1 MLNLNMMDASLCWGR
16 AFQYQHV
23 SQRRLEV
30 VEAPNVSGGSP
41 EPDDVSQAVVKTERG
56 FPRYYDFASASLSG
70 GAAVPYGSSGQFNDR
85 MRRVTVD
92 GTAYLEEVLGDGTII
107 RFRPNFPL
115 LQHIITPLGVK
126 ITAAELAEELQVVWS
141 ENDSRPSSEVE
152 SFNSLSW
159 YSLKQVWNKTDG
171 LLDLRD
177 VQRINWYAPE
187 DVTGRRNDG
196 IYTVRNNAVPI
207 KTWKLSWSFLEE
219 DTLVARGVDEDHP
232 EVAQRM
238 LQTFRIEEPGGFASE
253 WRAGLYPDDLTL
265 IKGEGD
271 DAISIVT
278 QCRPAPGSE
287 YVVAKEPN
295 GQAMVAGG
303 YYTDTQE
310 KFKYVYTGVAGTD
323 NAVLCSAEKE
333 VYQRRMYGD
342 VLVSRT
348 EGYGTPLERT
358 WTYEYGSDA
367 SSSNYGKRVRETRP
381 DGSVVEME
389 YDSSGNVIQR
399 TEP

>member
-278 QCRPAPGSE
+278 QCRPAPEVICGGQG
-287 YVVAKEPN
+287 PN

-333 VYQRRMYGD
+333 VYQRRMYGGCACLPD
-342 VLVSRT
+342 
-348 EGYGTPLERT
+348 G
-358 WTYEYGSDA
+358 
-367 SSSNYGKRVRETRP
+367 RVRNTAGK
-381 DGSVVEME
+381 DVDV
-389 YDSSGNVIQR
+389 
-399 TEP
+399 

>member
-1 MLNLNMMDASLCWGR
+1 
-16 AFQYQHV
+16 
-23 SQRRLEV
+23 
-30 VEAPNVSGGSP
+30 
-41 EPDDVSQAVVKTERG
+41 
-56 FPRYYDFASASLSG
+56 
-70 GAAVPYGSSGQFNDR
+70 

-238 LQTFRIEEPGGFASE
+238 LQTFRIEEPGGFASSGVPGFI
-253 WRAGLYPDDLTL
+253 RTTL
-265 IKGEGD
+265 
-271 DAISIVT
+271 
-278 QCRPAPGSE
+278 R
-287 YVVAKEPN
+287 
-295 GQAMVAGG
+295 
-303 YYTDTQE
+303 
-310 KFKYVYTGVAGTD
+310 
-323 NAVLCSAEKE
+323 
-333 VYQRRMYGD
+333 
-342 VLVSRT
+342 
-348 EGYGTPLERT
+348 
-358 WTYEYGSDA
+358 
-367 SSSNYGKRVRETRP
+367 
-381 DGSVVEME
+381 
-389 YDSSGNVIQR
+389 
-399 TEP
+399 

>member
-70 GAAVPYGSSGQFNDR
+70 GAAVPYGSSGSLTTGCGASR
-85 MRRVTVD
+85 WMARPICGSAGRRD
-92 GTAYLEEVLGDGTII
+92 HHP
-107 RFRPNFPL
+107 FRPNFPL

>member
-238 LQTFRIEEPGGFASE
+238 LQTFRLKNRAASP
-253 WRAGLYPDDLTL
+253 ASGVPGLYPDDLTL

-271 DAISIVT
+271 
-278 QCRPAPGSE
+278 
-287 YVVAKEPN
+287 EP
-295 GQAMVAGG
+295 
-303 YYTDTQE
+303 
-310 KFKYVYTGVAGTD
+310 
-323 NAVLCSAEKE
+323 SA
-333 VYQRRMYGD
+333 
-342 VLVSRT
+342 L
-348 EGYGTPLERT
+348 
-358 WTYEYGSDA
+358 
-367 SSSNYGKRVRETRP
+367 
-381 DGSVVEME
+381 
-389 YDSSGNVIQR
+389 
-399 TEP
+399 